1 MLINLYLNFK
11 KFHEQR
17 AKICGIINIHI
28 FTRINHTQISPTFLL
43 INFSD
48 FLDYFFFQLS
58 FSSNNQMPWLH
69 FHFNILPSP
78 LIIFFYPFTFLHYFH
93 YLSSILL
100 LSSFS
105 FILLLSSI
113 LLSYPYFQFLTFLLS
128 SYPTIFPILNLSSI
142 LLSYHMSNS
151 YPSFYPLILPY
162 FQFLTILL
170 SSFPTIFPIL
180 ILPCIL
186 LS

>member
-17 AKICGIINIHI
+17 AKICGITNIHI
-28 FTRINHTQISPTFLL
+28 FTRINHTEISPTFLL

-105 FILLLSSI
+105 FIISLSSI
-113 LLSYPYFQFLTFLLS
+113 LLILYPPSFSSHHFLLS
-128 SYPTIFPILNLSSI
+128 SHFLPS
-142 LLSYHMSNS
+142 S
-151 YPSFYPLILPY
+151 YPIH
-162 FQFLTILL
+162 
-170 SSFPTIFPIL
+170 IFN
-180 ILPCIL
+180 
-186 LS
+186 S